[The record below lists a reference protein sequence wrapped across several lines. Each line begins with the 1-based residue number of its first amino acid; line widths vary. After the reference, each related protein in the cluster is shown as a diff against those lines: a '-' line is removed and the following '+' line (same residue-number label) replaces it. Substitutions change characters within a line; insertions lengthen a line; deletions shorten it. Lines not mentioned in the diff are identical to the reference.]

1 MHKRLSVFMAVCF
14 FHVSTAATWSP
25 DGKTIAY
32 SYIANPENIYLVDA
46 DGNNPRTLVARA
58 QRDFRPEWSPDG
70 QHLIF
75 TSVID
80 EKHVTY
86 TVDMT
91 GKLTQ
96 LTTADEAIGGA
107 QYSADGT
114 EIIYFTDSP
123 LSRDIFIRN
132 LTNKQQKNLT
142 NSPDFDEYS
151 ARWTA
156 DNKQVVYVKKA
167 KDTKTQGDLW
177 VMNRVTGDSRNITN
191 TPRQDEFHPA
201 WSHDGKK
208 LVFIQVDAGEFSVVW
223 LDLETGRQQ
232 RLASG
237 EGYAVLSPHFSPDDK
252 WVSFTRTDFA
262 EQAENLPAIVKVSL
276 ATGCEELITRW
287 Q

>member
-1 MHKRLSVFMAVCF
+1 MNNRILALTAVFF
-14 FHVSTAATWSP
+14 SSFSTAATWSP

-86 TVDMT
+86 TVDLT
-91 GKLTQ
+91 GKLKQ
-96 LTTADEAIGGA
+96 LTAVDEVVGGA
-107 QYSADGT
+107 QYSADGD
-114 EIIYFTDSP
+114 EILYFTDQP
-123 LSRDIFIRN
+123 LARDIYIRN
-132 LTNKQQKNLT
+132 LTTKQQQNLT
-142 NSPDFDEYS
+142 QSQDFDEYS

-156 DNKQVVYVKKA
+156 DNHHIVYVKKSH
-167 KDTKTQGDLW
+167 DSDDLGDLW
-177 VMNRVTGDSRNITN
+177 MMNRATGETKNITN
-191 TPRQDEFHPA
+191 TPNQDEFHPA
-201 WSHDGKK
+201 WSHDGNKV
-208 LVFIQVDAGEFSVVW
+208 VFIQVKAGVFNVVW
-223 LDLETGRQQ
+223 LDVETGTQH

-237 EGYAVLSPHFSPDDK
+237 NGYAVLSPHFSPDDR

-262 EQAENLPAIVKVSL
+262 EQADNLPAIVKVSL
-276 ATGCEELITRW
+276 ETGCEELITRW